1 MKALAERLTLL
12 AACIA
17 LALTACTVLAL
28 HF

>member
-1 MKALAERLTLL
+1 MNTVAERLTLL

-17 LALTACTVLAL
+17 LALVAGTVLAV

>member
-1 MKALAERLTLL
+1 MNTAAERLTIL

-17 LALTACTVLAL
+17 LALVAGTVLAL